1 MRRFFVFG
9 ERRGS
14 PDLADA
20 GKARPAGMQ
29 RRWMTALARCWR
41 VMMPES
47 APFLRSQNDA
57 TAALLLAMV
66 SGCDGRSRATTASSR
81 HLVSR
86 FDEEDGISAR

>member
-1 MRRFFVFG
+1 
-9 ERRGS
+9 
-14 PDLADA
+14 
-20 GKARPAGMQ
+20 
-29 RRWMTALARCWR
+29 
-41 VMMPES
+41 MPES